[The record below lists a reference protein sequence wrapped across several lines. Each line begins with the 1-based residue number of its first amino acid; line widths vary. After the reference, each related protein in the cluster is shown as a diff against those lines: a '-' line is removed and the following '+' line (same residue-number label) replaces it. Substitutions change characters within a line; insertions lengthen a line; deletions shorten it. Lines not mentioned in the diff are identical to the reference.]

1 MAYSYKK
8 VIKPKVNKESS
19 SKGGKEAAKNKP
31 RSVDVNKRKQDAY
44 KDWPWW
50 IPK

>member
-1 MAYSYKK
+1 MSYSYKK
-8 VIKPKVNKESS
+8 VIKPKSNKQSS
-19 SKGGKEAAKNKP
+19 SRGGKEAAKKNKKP
-31 RSVDVNKRKQDAY
+31 VDVNKRRQDAN

>member
-1 MAYSYKK
+1 MSYSYKK
-8 VIKPKVNKESS
+8 VIKPKSNKQSS
-19 SKGGKEAAKNKP
+19 SKGGQEAAKNK
-31 RSVDVNKRKQDAY
+31 RKSVDVNKKRQDAY